1 MSQSSIRNGFVFAA
15 IPLLL
20 LVALPSTGSQDAVSA
35 RGDGEVRLELA
46 SLKSEARSLTL
57 HIDGP

>member
-1 MSQSSIRNGFVFAA
+1 MSNSSIRSGLLFAV

-20 LVALPSTGSQDAVSA
+20 LVALPSTGSRDAVSA
-35 RGDGEVRLELA
+35 RGDNEVRLELA
-46 SLKSEARSLTL
+46 SLKFEARSLTL

>member
-1 MSQSSIRNGFVFAA
+1 MSQSPVRSGLLFAV

-20 LVALPSTGSQDAVSA
+20 LVALPSAGSRDAGSA
-35 RGDGEVRLELA
+35 RGGDEVRLELA
-46 SLKSEARSLTL
+46 SLKSEARAMTL